1 MVAPVTDSIRTD
13 NTLALIRSLR
23 AHGAMARVDLAAAN
37 QLSSATVT
45 SISGELLERGVVVER
60 PLSTQNLGH
69 RGRPKTLIALDPN
82 VACVI
87 TIKLSINEV
96 RLTVGNF
103 CGDLHYSDTQ
113 AIDTLSLTAEALIEL
128 LIQHIDG
135 LSQRLAATSGPVASI
150 CLAVQGIVSPIRG
163 SIVWSPAFA
172 LRNVDVVSPLRARF
186 ACPVQLDN
194 DANCISAAIT
204 SHPDYMTIPNLAVIM
219 LGYGVGM
226 AIMIDGKPYLGAH
239 GSSAE
244 FGHTKYE
251 SNGALCAC
259 GKRGCIEAYVSDY
272 ALYRDAHTLL
282 TLPAGDS
289 AHPSE
294 EQMQALVRLA
304 ENDNPIARQ
313 IFAKAGQVLGTGIA
327 NVLALFN
334 PDQVLITGSGVRA
347 YDQLKPSLDQALND
361 ALVEEL
367 IGQTRLTTYSWDHD
381 MTCMGAIQLALK
393 AADHR
398 LVQLDRSQA
407 LPLV

>member
-1 MVAPVTDSIRTD
+1 MVAPATDSIRTD

-45 SISGELLERGVVVER
+45 SISGELLERGIVVER
-60 PLSTQNLGH
+60 PPNARNLGH
-69 RGRPKTLIALDPN
+69 RGRPKTLIALAPDA
-82 VACVI
+82 ACVI
-87 TIKLSINEV
+87 TVKLSINEV
-96 RLTVGNF
+96 RFTAGNF
-103 CGDLHYSDTQ
+103 CGELYYSDTR
-113 AIDTLSLTAEALIEL
+113 AVDTLALTADALIGL
-128 LIQHIDG
+128 LSRHIDA
-135 LSQRLAATSGPVASI
+135 LRQRLAADSGPVAGI
-150 CLAVQGIVSPIRG
+150 CLAVQGIVSPLHG

-172 LRNVDVVSPLRARF
+172 LRNVDIVSPLRARF
-186 ACPVQLDN
+186 DCPVQLEN

-204 SHPDYMTIPNLAVIM
+204 RHPDYMDTRNLAVIM

-282 TLPAGDS
+282 PLPSGDS

-304 ENDNPIARQ
+304 ESGNPIARQ
-313 IFAKAGQVLGTGIA
+313 IFAKAGHVLGTGIA

-347 YDQLKPSLDQALND
+347 YDQLKPSLDQALHD

-367 IGQTRLTTYSWDHD
+367 IGQTRLDTHGWDHD
-381 MTCMGAIQLALK
+381 MTCTGAIQLALK

-398 LVQLDRSQA
+398 LVQFDRPGV
-407 LPLV
+407 LPLS

>member
-1 MVAPVTDSIRTD
+1 MVAPVTDSIRTG
-13 NTLALIRSLR
+13 NTLALVRSLR

-45 SISGELLERGVVVER
+45 SISGELLERGIVFER
-60 PLSTQNLGH
+60 PPTSQGLGH
-69 RGRPKTLIALDPN
+69 RGRPKTLIALNPEA
-82 VACVI
+82 ACVI
-87 TIKLSINEV
+87 TVKLSINEV
-96 RLTVGNF
+96 RFTAGNF
-103 CGDLHYSDTQ
+103 CGELHCSDTQ
-113 AIDTLSLTAEALIEL
+113 EVDTLALTTDALIEL
-128 LIQHIDG
+128 LVQQIDALG
-135 LSQRLAATSGPVASI
+135 QRLAETFGPVASI

-163 SIVWSPAFA
+163 SIVWSPAFT
-172 LRNVDVVSPLRARF
+172 LRNVDVVSPLQARF

-204 SHPDYMTIPNLAVIM
+204 SHPDYMDIPNLAVVM
-219 LGYGVGM
+219 VGYGVGM
-226 AIMIDGKPYLGAH
+226 AITIDGKPYLGAH

-282 TLPAGDS
+282 PLPMGDS

-304 ENDNPIARQ
+304 ENGNPVARQ
-313 IFAKAGQVLGTGIA
+313 IFDKAGSVLGTGIA

-347 YDQLKPSLDQALND
+347 YEQLKPSLDQALSD

-367 IGQTRLTTYSWDHD
+367 IGQTRIATYGWDHD

-398 LVQLDRSQA
+398 LVQFDHSGA
-407 LPLV
+407 LPLP